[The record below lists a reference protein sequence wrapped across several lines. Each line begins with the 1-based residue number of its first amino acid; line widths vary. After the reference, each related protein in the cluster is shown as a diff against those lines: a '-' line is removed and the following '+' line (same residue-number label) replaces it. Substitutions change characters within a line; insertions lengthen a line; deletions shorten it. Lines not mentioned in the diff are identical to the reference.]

1 MNNEIEDISEKNLS
15 KYRWIL
21 DELIIFRNFY
31 YDFFKINI
39 ESRLKRKD
47 EMMKARENYFN
58 ELLTAIGLLKDEGLK
73 LEQLRWIIQ
82 EVDLIKDIN
91 DNWYADRFS
100 GDRDNK
106 FKDSIS
112 VEARKNV
119 IPIDLDIDWSNQD
132 FNELMEYKIKKLLY
146 KVNIDH
152 PELEKLIIEI
162 VKDNVLTK
170 NEIKFLETKLI
181 QFGYDLSILE
191 DVKNIIDSSNP
202 AIDHLIHLV
211 LDSDEIKLPMI
222 EFLKEKIEE
231 NQLDVSDVNK
241 RFWQILFLHHRKIF
255 FGKSII
261 EINFVI
267 ANEFNLTFLENKIL
281 NFEHFDI
288 FNGEEFSEVIIKSL
302 SNLSRETYL
311 RLQNKKVIKCD
322 FNEFDN
328 SLKKISEAYFS
339 NYDNSTDTN
348 DSGGIALKE
357 EIIKIINEEKF
368 RIGTPDV
375 ELFVENV
382 KFRLATQL

>member
-191 DVKNIIDSSNP
+191 DVKNIIDNSNP

>member
-357 EIIKIINEEKF
+357 EILKIMNEEKF

>member
-339 NYDNSTDTN
+339 NYDNFTDTN

-357 EIIKIINEEKF
+357 EILKIMNEEKF